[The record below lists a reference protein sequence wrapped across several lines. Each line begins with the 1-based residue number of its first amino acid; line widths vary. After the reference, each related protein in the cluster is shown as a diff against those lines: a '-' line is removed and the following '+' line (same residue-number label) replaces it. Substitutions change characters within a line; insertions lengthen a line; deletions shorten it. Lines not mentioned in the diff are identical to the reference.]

1 MTYYRHAITPLENV
15 SRQERNDY
23 YAVVMKNAIA
33 LTLTLAALT
42 HASFGNLTIP
52 RSVFKMADLEAAKT
66 KATESEKPL
75 IFVYTDPGT
84 N

>member
-1 MTYYRHAITPLENV
+1 MENV
-15 SRQERNDY
+15 SRQEWNGY
-23 YAVVMKNAIA
+23 YTVIMKNVIA

-66 KATESEKPL
+66 RATENEKPL
-75 IFVYTDPGT
+75 IFVYTDPGST
-84 N
+84 

>member
-1 MTYYRHAITPLENV
+1 MENV
-15 SRQERNDY
+15 SRQEWNGY
-23 YAVVMKNAIA
+23 YTVIMKTAVA

-75 IFVYTDPGT
+75 IFVYTDPGST
-84 N
+84 

>member
-1 MTYYRHAITPLENV
+1 
-15 SRQERNDY
+15 
-23 YAVVMKNAIA
+23 MKNAIA
-33 LTLTLAALT
+33 LTLTLAALMQVGL
-42 HASFGNLTIP
+42 ANLTIP

>member
-1 MTYYRHAITPLENV
+1 
-15 SRQERNDY
+15 
-23 YAVVMKNAIA
+23 MKNAIA

-66 KATESEKPL
+66 KAAENEKPL
-75 IFVYTDPGT
+75 IFVYTDPGST
-84 N
+84 

>member
-1 MTYYRHAITPLENV
+1 
-15 SRQERNDY
+15 
-23 YAVVMKNAIA
+23 MKNIVV
-33 LTLTLAALT
+33 LTLTFAALMQVSL
-42 HASFGNLTIP
+42 ANLTIP

-75 IFVYTDPGT
+75 VFVYTDPGT

>member
-1 MTYYRHAITPLENV
+1 MENV
-15 SRQERNDY
+15 SRQEWNGY
-23 YAVVMKNAIA
+23 YTVIMKNVIA

-66 KATESEKPL
+66 KATKSEKPL
-75 IFVYTDPGT
+75 IFVYTDPGST
-84 N
+84 